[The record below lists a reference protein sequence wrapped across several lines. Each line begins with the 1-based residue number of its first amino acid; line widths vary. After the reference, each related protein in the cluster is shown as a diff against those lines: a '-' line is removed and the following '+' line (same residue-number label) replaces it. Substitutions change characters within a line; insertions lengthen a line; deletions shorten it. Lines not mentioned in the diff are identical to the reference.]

1 MSLLNFPSNP
11 NLGDTQVRGS
21 VTWQWNGYA
30 WVKLNA
36 VTSGVQTTTVTN
48 TLVISTTTNSTSTD
62 TGALIVSG
70 GLSVAKDITV
80 GGNLRILGN
89 TSSTSTDTGAVTV
102 VGGLGVGSTA
112 TIGGRLISES
122 LQIAESVF
130 DSTQSF
136 TSSTAIT
143 TIDTYDINEY
153 RGAKYLI
160 QIDEGH
166 GPGANFLLLE
176 MLLLVDNDEDIW
188 KTEYAQLSTN
198 GDLGEFS
205 ADVVGGR
212 LELYFTAFLATDKH
226 INVLRTA
233 MIK

>member
-1 MSLLNFPSNP
+1 MAELNFPSNP
-11 NLGDTQVRGS
+11 NVGDTWIIGS
-21 VTWQWNGYA
+21 TTWVWNGYA
-30 WVKLNA
+30 WVKYNPIQ
-36 VTSGVQTTTVTN
+36 SGTQTTTVSNITI
-48 TLVISTTTNSTSTD
+48 ISTTTNSTGTDSGALVVAGGVGIGKDLYVGGVVRILSTVSSTSTD
-62 TGALIVSG
+62 TGAL
-70 GLSVAKDITV
+70 
-80 GGNLRILGN
+80 
-89 TSSTSTDTGAVTV
+89 TV

-112 TIGGRLISES
+112 TVGGRLVAES

-136 TSSTAIT
+136 TSTTATII
-143 TIDTYDINEY
+143 IDTYDIADY

-166 GPGANFLLLE
+166 GAGANFLFLE
-176 MLLLVDNDEDIW
+176 MLLLVDNDGDIW

-205 ADVVGGR
+205 ADVVGGQ
-212 LELYFTAFLATDKH
+212 LELYFTAYSATSKH

>member
-1 MSLLNFPSNP
+1 MALLNFPENP
-11 NLGDTQVRGS
+11 NIGDTWTIGS
-21 VTWQWNGYA
+21 IVWQWNGYA
-30 WVKLNA
+30 WIKLSSINQG
-36 VTSGVQTTTVTN
+36 TDTTTVTN
-48 TLVISTTTNSTSTD
+48 SLIISTTTNSISTD
-62 TGALIVSG
+62 TGALIVYG
-70 GLSVAKDITV
+70 GVGIGKDVNI
-80 GGNLRILGN
+80 GGDLKIWSI
-89 TSSTSTDTGAVTV
+89 TSSTSTDTGAVTI

-112 TIGGRLISES
+112 TIGGRLVAES
-122 LQIAESVF
+122 LRIAESVF
-130 DSTQSF
+130 DSTQTF
-136 TSSTAIT
+136 TST
-143 TIDTYDINEY
+143 TDLTLIDTYDITDY

-166 GPGANFLLLE
+166 GPNANFILVE

-205 ADVVGGR
+205 ADVVGGQ
-212 LELYFTAFLATDKH
+212 LELYFTAFSATNKH

>member
-1 MSLLNFPSNP
+1 MALLNFPSNP
-11 NLGDTQVRGS
+11 NVGDTWVIGT

-30 WVKLNA
+30 WVKLSTISA
-36 VTSGVQTTTVTN
+36 GTQTTTVTN
-48 TLVISTTTNSTSTD
+48 VLTISTTTNSTSTD
-62 TGALIVSG
+62 TGALIVKG
-70 GLSVAKDITV
+70 GIGIANDMTI

-89 TSSTSTDTGAVTV
+89 ASSTSTTTGAVTV

-112 TIGGRLISES
+112 TIGGRLVAES

-130 DSTQSF
+130 DSTQTF
-136 TSSTAIT
+136 TSSTVIT
-143 TIDTYDINEY
+143 TIDRYDINEY

-166 GPGANFLLLE
+166 GAGANFLLLE

-205 ADVVGGR
+205 ADVVGGQ
-212 LELYFTAFLATDKH
+212 LELYFTAYSATNKH

>member
-1 MSLLNFPSNP
+1 MALLNFPTNP
-11 NLGDTQVRGS
+11 SIGDTWVIGTT
-21 VTWQWNGYA
+21 TWRWNGYA
-30 WVKLNA
+30 WAKLNTINA
-36 VTSGVQTTTVTN
+36 GTQTTTVTN
-48 TLVISTTTNSTSTD
+48 VLTVSTTTNSTSTN
-62 TGALIVSG
+62 TGALIVNG
-70 GLSVAKDITV
+70 GIGVANDITI

-89 TSSTSTDTGAVTV
+89 TLSTGTDTGAVTV

-112 TIGGRLISES
+112 TIGGRLIAES

-130 DSTQSF
+130 DSTQSS
-136 TSSTAIT
+136 TST
-143 TIDTYDINEY
+143 TDTILIDTYNINDQ

-166 GPGANFLLLE
+166 TAGANFLLLE
-176 MLLLVDNDEDIW
+176 MLLLVDNDGDIW

-205 ADVVGGR
+205 ADVVSGQ
-212 LELYFTAFLATDKH
+212 LELYFTAFAATSKH

>member
-1 MSLLNFPSNP
+1 MALLNFPTNP
-11 NLGDTQVRGS
+11 STGDTWTVGS
-21 VTWQWNGYA
+21 TTWKWNGYA
-30 WVKLNA
+30 WVKLNTINA
-36 VTSGVQTTTVTN
+36 GTQTTTITNMLTVT
-48 TLVISTTTNSTSTD
+48 TTTNSTTTN
-62 TGALIVSG
+62 TGALVING
-70 GLSVAKDITV
+70 GVGIANDIIV
-80 GGNLRILGN
+80 GGNIRVLG
-89 TSSTSTDTGAVTV
+89 TTVSTGTNSGAVTV

-112 TIGGRLISES
+112 TIGGRLIAES

-130 DSTQSF
+130 DSTQTF
-136 TSSTAIT
+136 TSTTAT
-143 TIDTYDINEY
+143 TIIDTYNIDDY

-176 MLLLVDNDEDIW
+176 MLLLVDNDGDIW

-198 GDLGEFS
+198 GDLGLFS
-205 ADVVGGR
+205 ADVVSNQ
-212 LELYFTAFLATDKH
+212 LELYFTASTATNKH